1 MPRKV
6 PIPTIGNQQQ
16 PFLPASPKLQPPT
29 PDAASE
35 ALDQM
40 EVDGTLP
47 QGESAKQQREEDAI
61 SAECRDPKKL
71 KINAHKNS
79 ELVIANAQE
88 NNSLSGP
95 EEGSLHTNKTTYE
108 DSISGGG
115 TPLLAVANAT
125 TSLNH

>member
-1 MPRKV
+1 VAVEVVMPRKV

-71 KINAHKNS
+71 KIKRKIIHHPPP
-79 ELVIANAQE
+79 I
-88 NNSLSGP
+88 
-95 EEGSLHTNKTTYE
+95 T
-108 DSISGGG
+108 I
-115 TPLLAVANAT
+115 
-125 TSLNH
+125 